1 MVIGRIRKH
10 APLCT
15 GQASL
20 GRKDGPEADG
30 ETRGVQLILAL
41 PSSAFH
47 SLLPKSIGIASQSS
61 VNT

>member
-1 MVIGRIRKH
+1 MHHCVQDKLLW
-10 APLCT
+10 A
-15 GQASL
+15 
-20 GRKDGPEADG
+20 GPEADG

-47 SLLPKSIGIASQSS
+47 SLLPKSIGIAGQSS